1 QRHVRADV
9 DRSCFAVQGET
20 DGHGDLPVADR
31 YPTTTTGQ
39 DENPQN
45 LVLSR
50 AQVGSTDRQP
60 PHAFSRRR
68 ENGIGKR
75 RGSRGNTRFAA
86 AAWRLGARSEEHT
99 SELQSRFDLVC
110 RLLLE
115 KKIEKNDE
123 FTYRFE

>member
-1 QRHVRADV
+1 MCLA
-9 DRSCFAVQGET
+9 FQGET
-20 DGHGDLPVADR
+20 DGHWDLPVADR

-50 AQVGSTDRQP
+50 AQVASTDRQP

-75 RGSRGNTRFAA
+75 RGSRGNTRLAA
-86 AAWRLGARSEEHT
+86 AALRLGAVHDVD
-99 SELQSRFDLVC
+99 FDIGRGIAHAQHLVVVEVA
-110 RLLLE
+110 LLPSPARPG
-115 KKIEKNDE
+115 DG
-123 FTYRFE
+123 T